1 MRHCAPGFLLFLRI
15 FAVPSWCAVT
25 VILAPHAKV
34 PPGETDTSLT
44 AAGQTPANLRAS
56 TLKDVD
62 LDTMIVSDFK
72 RTQQTAQAT
81 KSHREGRKTKEGSQ
95 VMEIS
100 FVKSGGISPITRVQG
115 TIHLNDGTAEVTGDA
130 SYHRQL
136 ARDEANFIQVGADP
150 TLLSQAATA
159 IANKPRRGM
168 GDVDHYLITIKTADG
183 ATHQVSLNSSGGDTE
198 GISPEAARFLSWVRH
213 ESQSILTHKMQQK

>member
-1 MRHCAPGFLLFLRI
+1 MRRSAPGFLLFLT

-25 VILAPHAKV
+25 VILTRHAEV
-34 PPGETDTSLT
+34 QPGESNPSLT
-44 AAGQTPANLRAS
+44 AAGQTPANLLAS
-56 TLKDVD
+56 MLRDVD
-62 LDTMIVSDFK
+62 PDTMIVSNFK
-72 RTQQTAQAT
+72 RTQPTAQAT

-115 TIHLNDGTAEVTGDA
+115 TIRLNDGTAAVTGDA

-136 ARDEANFIQVGADP
+136 ARDEVNFIQAGADP
-150 TLLSQAATA
+150 ALLSQAATA

-168 GDVDHYLITIKTADG
+168 GDVEHYLITIKTADG

-198 GISPEAARFLSWVRH
+198 GISPEAAKFLSWVRH